1 MTKDKVDKSKCIEA
15 IYSDPKARKEF
26 IALVEDEVR
35 DTLNKVLVDAIRR
48 AHERP
53 SKWWEWA
60 LIAAL
65 GAFGGIGIGIFIV
78 LRGWLGVVPVG

>member
-26 IALVEDEVR
+26 IKMIEEEVQDSINSILVNAL
-35 DTLNKVLVDAIRR
+35 RR
-48 AHERP
+48 ANERP

-65 GAFGGIGIGIFIV
+65 GAFGGIGIGIFIT
-78 LRGWLGVVPVG
+78 LRGYLGVVPVG